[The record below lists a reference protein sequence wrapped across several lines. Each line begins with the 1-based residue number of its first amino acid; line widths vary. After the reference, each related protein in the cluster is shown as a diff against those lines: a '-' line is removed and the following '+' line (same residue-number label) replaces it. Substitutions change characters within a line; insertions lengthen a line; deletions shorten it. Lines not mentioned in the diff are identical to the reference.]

1 MTLVNAT
8 RVGGGGGLRERMFK
22 IEGSLNPRLHHR
34 EANEQTTEPTVELLK
49 GNDTFLKLF
58 T

>member
-8 RVGGGGGLRERMFK
+8 RVGGGGLRERMFK

-58 T
+58 A